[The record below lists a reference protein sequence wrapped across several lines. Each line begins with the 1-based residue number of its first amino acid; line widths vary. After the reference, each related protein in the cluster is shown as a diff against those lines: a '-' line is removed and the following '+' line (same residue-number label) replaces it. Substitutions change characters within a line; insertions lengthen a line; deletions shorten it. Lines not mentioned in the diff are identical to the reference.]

1 MLDLHL
7 AGFADLAEVQGD
19 HQLAD
24 LAVIHDA
31 SGDFGK
37 GVADLTGECTTV
49 QLFKELGGICCDWH
63 SVYLE

>member
-24 LAVIHDA
+24 LPVIHNA
-31 SGDFGK
+31 GGDFGK
-37 GVADLTGECTTV
+37 GMADLAGERAV
-49 QLFKELGGICCDWH
+49 VKLFKELCGVCCYWH
-63 SVYLE
+63 SVYLG